1 MPGTGHS
8 ARYKGS
14 ISNRS
19 KVSPFEQL
27 AKWNQQLLGADGAVP
42 SIVNGGDLQF
52 KKLDASDIAGVMHN
66 PATEDLNMNNFN
78 ITNCNQLNTKF
89 ITNLQQ
95 ISAISTAGLDIQS
108 ANGGGINMLTAG
120 SNPKINMTIFSNS
133 SAAPSPPTSQDFKIG
148 YYGGVAS
155 GNINIGWDSTS
166 TGNNDIFIGN
176 GNNAAA
182 TQKRVF
188 IMNGPFVSTA
198 FHSLI
203 MGNVN
208 MTNASLQSL
217 STNIVGANTLFLTGN
232 SISVGAY
239 TGSTSISVGTNTGS
253 TSISVGANSGSTSLG
268 FLGAAPVLRS
278 AYGVLGTNLIT
289 GASLADTVAMVQKIH
304 DALVTVGLC
313 EI

>member
-78 ITNCNQLNTKF
+78 ITNCNQLNTTF

-120 SNPKINMTIFSNS
+120 SNPKINMIIRLCLQPLF
-133 SAAPSPPTSQDFKIG
+133 PSKISPNGLKIRSQHEKLYTRTSPEQ
-148 YYGGVAS
+148 
-155 GNINIGWDSTS
+155 
-166 TGNNDIFIGN
+166 
-176 GNNAAA
+176 
-182 TQKRVF
+182 VF
-188 IMNGPFVSTA
+188 EKTC
-198 FHSLI
+198 
-203 MGNVN
+203 
-208 MTNASLQSL
+208 T
-217 STNIVGANTLFLTGN
+217 
-232 SISVGAY
+232 
-239 TGSTSISVGTNTGS
+239 
-253 TSISVGANSGSTSLG
+253 
-268 FLGAAPVLRS
+268 
-278 AYGVLGTNLIT
+278 
-289 GASLADTVAMVQKIH
+289 
-304 DALVTVGLC
+304 
-313 EI
+313 

>member
-78 ITNCNQLNTKF
+78 IFNATNITLSGTLRIDATTSDML
-89 ITNLQQ
+89 ITNTTGIGSISKPGGQIRITSSDIVGGLAESAVFTLQ
-95 ISAISTAGLDIQS
+95 
-108 ANGGGINMLTAG
+108 
-120 SNPKINMTIFSNS
+120 
-133 SAAPSPPTSQDFKIG
+133 
-148 YYGGVAS
+148 
-155 GNINIGWDSTS
+155 
-166 TGNNDIFIGN
+166 
-176 GNNAAA
+176 AAA
-182 TQKRVF
+182 TTPNAT
-188 IMNGPFVSTA
+188 I
-198 FHSLI
+198 SL
-203 MGNVN
+203 
-208 MTNASLQSL
+208 TD
-217 STNIVGANTLFLTGN
+217 TRKN
-232 SISVGAY
+232 SKIEIGHASVGAANTDLRQIKIGVTSSGY
-239 TGSTSISVGTNTGS
+239 NGGEQIDIGSTSIGGITNAINIGNTAANCRLYLKGGGGAGVGPGIQIGS
-253 TSISVGANSGSTSLG
+253 GGGTKLG
-268 FLGAAPVLRS
+268 FLGATPALRS
-278 AYGVLGTNLIT
+278 AYGVLGPNLGG
-289 GASLADTVAMVQKIH
+289 GANLAQTVAMVQKIH